1 MPFSSAWLIS
11 GAVALVAGTLRGY
24 TGFGFA
30 MTMALGLLWLLPPV
44 EVVTTVLLLDLLGAL
59 GLIGHAWRKADGAVL
74 KRLLPAMGL
83 ASIAGVALMG
93 MLPTTA
99 ARLVVASLCFAGALA
114 TLRQPQKG
122 HALGTDADRRR
133 DLRLAIPAGGAS
145 GLAMSLSSAG
155 GPPLM
160 IYLMHS
166 RLSPQTARATAIVF
180 FICASS
186 AALLGYLSVGLI
198 STDTAWRAVSLCPL
212 ALLGAALGH
221 GLFNRFPPLSYRTVV
236 APVLIFMA
244 GWLLFREVRTLFFD
258 SLSSPSVGF

>member
-11 GAVALVAGTLRGY
+11 GGVALAAGTLRGY

-59 GLIGHAWRKADGAVL
+59 GLVRHAWHKADGAVL
-74 KRLLPAMGL
+74 KRLLPTMFL

-93 MLPTTA
+93 VLPSSA
-99 ARLVVASLCFAGALA
+99 ARLVVASLCLVGALA
-114 TLRQPQKG
+114 TLVQPHRG
-122 HALGTDADRRR
+122 NELATHLDRRR
-133 DLRLAIPAGGAS
+133 DLRLALPAGGAS

-166 RLSPQTARATAIVF
+166 RLDPQTARATAIVF
-180 FICASS
+180 FISASS
-186 AALLGYLSVGLI
+186 TALLGYLSVGLI
-198 STDTAWRAVSLCPL
+198 STATAWLALTLCPL
-212 ALLGAALGH
+212 AWLGAALGH
-221 GLFNRFPPLSYRTVV
+221 WLFDRFPPLSYRTLV
-236 APVLIFMA
+236 APALILMA
-244 GWLLFREVRTLFFD
+244 GWLFFREVRTLFFG